1 MKKIVYL
8 TGGIAT
14 GKSTVA
20 KIFEELGAKVIDA
33 DKIVHKLLEEDEAV
47 KSEIV
52 KIFGQDILENGKISR
67 RKLGAIVFADRS
79 KLSVLEKITHPK
91 VLEIMS
97 KQISESDEELVVL
110 EIPLLF
116 EKQMNLKP
124 SVVVYCPAHIQ
135 IKRMKERDNLS
146 DEEIRNRLNSQID
159 IEKKK
164 EMADYV
170 VDNSGSLEETREQVR
185 KLIDKLLTQWSF

>member
-52 KIFGQDILENGKISR
+52 KIFGQDILENGKINR

-79 KLSVLEKITHPK
+79 KLSVLERITHPR
-91 VLEIMS
+91 VLEIIS

-135 IKRMKERDNLS
+135 VKRMKERDNLS

-159 IEKKK
+159 IERKK

>member
-52 KIFGQDILENGKISR
+52 KIFGQDILENGKINR